1 MPTYRDLILALSKA
15 DQAGNIA
22 DAQEIAGL
30 IRELYPNGNIQ
41 QAVTPQDV
49 IDQAYIQEEG
59 ANVTV
64 PAQVVAEPVAT
75 QAVVTEPVMSTD
87 QNANLLTNDGVIRQP
102 VASENIT
109 QSTRPTEEI
118 IATLDEAG
126 QQVVVQ
132 TPTGMAYIDQ
142 LNRIVSND
150 EAVVAAALAM
160 SQGQE
165 TEHPSKVYAQVE
177 AQKTFTDQPA
187 NYIAGLTGNIVEGGI
202 GLGSYRDEAMGA
214 VNDGINFLY
223 QAATGGEFAKPGL
236 PENLVMPGDE
246 IK

>member
-1 MPTYRDLILALSKA
+1 MFYDLPDPLKF
-15 DQAGNIA
+15 
-22 DAQEIAGL
+22 
-30 IRELYPNGNIQ
+30 
-41 QAVTPQDV
+41 
-49 IDQAYIQEEG
+49 
-59 ANVTV
+59 ANDIKNV
-64 PAQVVAEPVAT
+64 
-75 QAVVTEPVMSTD
+75 
-87 QNANLLTNDGVIRQP
+87 LTNDGVIRQP
-102 VASENIT
+102 SASENIT
-109 QSTRPTEEI
+109 QSTRPQEEV

-150 EAVVAAALAM
+150 EAVVAAAMAM
-160 SQGQE
+160 AQGQE

-214 VNDGINFLY
+214 INDGINFLY
-223 QAATGGEFAKPGL
+223 QAVNTL
-236 PENLVMPGDE
+236 PS
-246 IK
+246 